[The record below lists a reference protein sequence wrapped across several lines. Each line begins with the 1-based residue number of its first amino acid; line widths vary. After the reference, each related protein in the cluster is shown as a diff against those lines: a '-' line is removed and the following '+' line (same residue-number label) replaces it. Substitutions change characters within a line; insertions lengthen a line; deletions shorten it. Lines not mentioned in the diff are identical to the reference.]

1 MRTVKVQ
8 PAMVAYTLPRSGSI
22 AGV

>member
-1 MRTVKVQ
+1 MRTVKFQ
-8 PAMVAYTLPRSGSI
+8 PAMEADTLPRSGSI